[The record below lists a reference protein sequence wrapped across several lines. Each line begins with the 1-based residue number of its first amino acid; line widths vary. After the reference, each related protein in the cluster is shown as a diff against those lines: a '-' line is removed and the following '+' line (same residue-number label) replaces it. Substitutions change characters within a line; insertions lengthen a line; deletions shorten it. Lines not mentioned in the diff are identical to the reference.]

1 MPVVKVF
8 WLPACRRLRRPRYM
22 QDAFGA
28 ARGET
33 GHPLSLAYNLVT
45 LLYVMMHVI
54 FYVLAI
60 YNLRLMFVSTAIPDQ
75 KPGCLKNRP
84 RLLFRD

>member
-1 MPVVKVF
+1 MLLYASNYRLNACRKSI
-8 WLPACRRLRRPRYM
+8 LAAGCRRLRRPRYM

-75 KPGCLKNRP
+75 KP
-84 RLLFRD
+84 